1 MSDELAQ
8 DDDAEDYDLE
18 SMQRRGPGNG
28 MAPPSQE
35 NLAGTGREALRQDE
49 VVFEIGDEDDGSDKE
64 DNHGG
69 RRRGE
74 REGLMGK
81 DRDD

>member
-1 MSDELAQ
+1 
-8 DDDAEDYDLE
+8 
-18 SMQRRGPGNG
+18 MQRRGA

-35 NLAGTGREALRQDE
+35 NLAGGREALRQDE
-49 VVFEIGDEDDGSDKE
+49 VVFEIGDEDEDEDKE
-64 DNHGG
+64 

-81 DRDD
+81 DRND

>member
-1 MSDELAQ
+1 MSEELAQ

-18 SMQRRGPGNG
+18 SMQRRGA

-35 NLAGTGREALRQDE
+35 NLAGGIGGREALRQDE
-49 VVFEIGDEDDGSDKE
+49 VVFEIGDEDDDDDKE
-64 DNHGG
+64 

-74 REGLMGK
+74 REGLMSK
-81 DRDD
+81 DRND